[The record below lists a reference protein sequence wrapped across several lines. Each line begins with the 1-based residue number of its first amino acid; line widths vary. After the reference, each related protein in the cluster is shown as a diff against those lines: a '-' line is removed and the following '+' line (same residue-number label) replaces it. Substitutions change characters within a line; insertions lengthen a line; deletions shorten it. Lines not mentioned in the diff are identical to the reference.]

1 MQHLKDT
8 GDPLMEGI
16 LTDTEHLLARGR
28 MDLPLSLC
36 FAANRGDD
44 LLLHQLLRRGSDPNE
59 LDNNGRTA
67 LVCYSSSL
75 LPSLLCVQCLI
86 FAQDLTLLCIHS
98 CKQHIAASKGSEH
111 CVVLLIEYGANPN
124 IKGIF

>member
-1 MQHLKDT
+1 
-8 GDPLMEGI
+8 MEGI

-44 LLLHQLLRRGSDPNE
+44 LLLHQLLKRGSDPNE

-67 LVCYSSSL
+67 LVCSSSSL
-75 LPSLLCVQCLI
+75 NSLSIYVY
-86 FAQDLTLLCIHS
+86 F
-98 CKQHIAASKGSEH
+98 
-111 CVVLLIEYGANPN
+111 YN
-124 IKGIF
+124 IILVF